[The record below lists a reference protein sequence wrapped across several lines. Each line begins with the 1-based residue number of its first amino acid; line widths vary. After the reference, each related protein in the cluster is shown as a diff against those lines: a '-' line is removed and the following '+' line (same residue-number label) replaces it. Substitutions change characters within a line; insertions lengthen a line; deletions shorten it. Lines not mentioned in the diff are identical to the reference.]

1 MIHSMTG
8 FGAAAGTT
16 ALSTGAVNWRW
27 EIKGVNG
34 KGLDVKLRVP
44 TALDTVE
51 QEVRAR
57 ATAAVSRGTLHI
69 SLQTDR
75 EESAARPVIDE
86 AALEAVIVAAKL
98 VEKKSGGAPV
108 TVDALLNARG
118 VLVTADP
125 TPGEE
130 EQAKLDADLVAGF
143 EIALREFTAA
153 RGTEGAQ
160 LSHVLTVQLEEMTA
174 LIARAKEL
182 ATQILPR
189 HFTQISEKIRELIG
203 NAMPEDR
210 AEQEA
215 ALLAVK
221 SDIREELDRF
231 DGHLEAASNLIKE
244 GGVVGRKL
252 DFLAQEFGREAN
264 TLTSKAPDLDM
275 KRLGIDLKLVVDRF
289 REQVQNIE

>member
-1 MIHSMTG
+1 MINSMTG

-34 KGLDVKLRVP
+34 KGLDVKLRMP
-44 TALDTVE
+44 TGLDTVE
-51 QEVRAR
+51 QDVRAK
-57 ATAAVSRGTLHI
+57 AAASVHRGTLHI
-69 SLQTDR
+69 SLQIDR
-75 EESAARPVIDE
+75 EESVARPVVDE
-86 AALEAVIVAAKL
+86 AALDAVIAAAKL
-98 VEKKSGGAPV
+98 VEQKSGGAPA

-118 VLVTADP
+118 VLVIADP
-125 TPGEE
+125 SPGEE
-130 EQAKLDADLVAGF
+130 EQAKFNADLTSGF
-143 EIALREFTAA
+143 EAALTEFIEA
-153 RGTEGAQ
+153 RRVEGAQ
-160 LSHVLTVQLEEMTA
+160 LANVLTVQLEEMTA

-182 ATQILPR
+182 AKEILPK
-189 HFTQISEKIRELIG
+189 HFAQISGKIRELIG

-221 SDIREELDRF
+221 SDVREELDRF
-231 DGHLEAASNLIKE
+231 DGHLDAARNHMKE

-275 KRLGIDLKLVVDRF
+275 KRLGLNLKLVVDRF